1 MQTLP
6 ESKNTIAQI
15 AEAAEAFSSKVV
27 ESVMLVKGDAKVATD
42 IDSLLKMASL
52 FAESTMT

>member
-15 AEAAEAFSSKVV
+15 AEAAESFHSKASEDVTLGKDV
-27 ESVMLVKGDAKVATD
+27 KASVD

-52 FAESTMT
+52 FAKLTMT

>member
-1 MQTLP
+1 MLTLP
-6 ESKNTIAQI
+6 ETKNTIAKI
-15 AEAAEAFSSKVV
+15 SEAAEAFRATV
-27 ESVMLVKGDAKVATD
+27 ENVQLEKKCAKPPTD